1 MPDDQDISYL
11 QALREVNQ
19 KINEHEKI
27 AQDFEVMLSTFSAD
41 IDVPEGLQ
49 LFSPKNMYAM
59 ILLQIVGIKLE
70 RVSILEKIDSEERLR
85 LQLAIAEENED
96 YDLCI
101 KLKEQ
106 IENIKSKANNDIE

>member
-27 AQDFEVMLSTFSAD
+27 AQDFEVLLSTFSAD

-49 LFSPKNMYAM
+49 LF
-59 ILLQIVGIKLE
+59 LQ
-70 RVSILEKIDSEERLR
+70 KI
-85 LQLAIAEENED
+85 
-96 YDLCI
+96 CMP
-101 KLKEQ
+101 
-106 IENIKSKANNDIE
+106 